1 MPVFVITESNE
12 VMLLTEA
19 NQIKG
24 ANSEI
29 VRFYLHVLKWVYQQ
43 HKQSSNWVKT
53 INASIDEIN
62 KDIREKGKI
71 NKNIINKINLR
82 EDYYSGISGAIND
95 TKIKDLTDNY
105 NGIEYVWENFKSLFP
120 ERDSIGILNKEK
132 VQEFLLKHSFNKDSI
147 RFAESYIKWGEYDE
161 DNRKNNRI

>member
-1 MPVFVITESNE
+1 MSVFVVTESNE

-29 VRFYLHVLKWVYQQ
+29 VRFYQHVLKWVYQQ

-62 KDIREKGKI
+62 KNIRDKGKI
-71 NKNIINKINLR
+71 NKNIINKIDLR
-82 EDYYSGISGAIND
+82 EDYYSGISGAISD
-95 TKIKDLTDNY
+95 TRMKDLIDNY
-105 NGIEYVWENFKSLFP
+105 DGIEYVWENFKSLFP
-120 ERDSIGILNKEK
+120 EGDSIGILNKEK
-132 VQEFLLKHSFNKDSI
+132 LKEFLLKFTFNNDSI
-147 RFAESYIKWGEYDE
+147 KFVETYIKWSEYDE